1 MFLYRITN
9 KKYAADLSGAGA
21 KQYGGRWNSVGK
33 AVIYTSTSVS
43 LATLEFL
50 CHTAGTLIPKNFVII
65 KLESSDSI
73 TSAEIKVTTLPSDWR
88 QYPAPIQLQII
99 GNKWLDKS
107 ERLLLK
113 VPSVIIPIENN
124 ILINPFHKEISK
136 IKIVEI
142 SDFTIDDRIIE
153 NVKK

>member
-1 MFLYRITN
+1 MNWCRI
-9 KKYAADLSGAGA
+9 
-21 KQYGGRWNSVGK
+21 
-33 AVIYTSTSVS
+33 
-43 LATLEFL
+43 
-50 CHTAGTLIPKNFVII
+50 
-65 KLESSDSI
+65 
-73 TSAEIKVTTLPSDWR
+73 LP
-88 QYPAPIQLQII
+88 PIQLQII

>member
-1 MFLYRITN
+1 M
-9 KKYAADLSGAGA
+9 
-21 KQYGGRWNSVGK
+21 V
-33 AVIYTSTSVS
+33 
-43 LATLEFL
+43 
-50 CHTAGTLIPKNFVII
+50 I
-65 KLESSDSI
+65 KLESPDSI
-73 TSAEIKVTTLPSDWR
+73 TTAEIKATTLPADWR

-113 VPSVIIPIENN
+113 VPSVIIPMENN
-124 ILINPFHKEISK
+124 ILINPFQKDISK